1 MPRVLYIDDDEGLQV
16 LTSRALRRR
25 GFEVETAGDADT
37 GVARLAE
44 GGFDLVAID
53 HYMPGKTGLEALGA
67 IAALPAPPPVVFVTG
82 SDETSVAVAALKAG
96 ASDYVVKTVGDE
108 FFDLLASSFQ
118 QSLDRRALLAAKE
131 EAEQALRT
139 SNERLAAMVKEANHR
154 VANSLQIL
162 SAFVNLQ
169 AAGVASDEAK
179 NALKDTQQRIAAIAQ
194 VHRRLY
200 NSDDIASID
209 MAEYLQPLAEE
220 LAATWSTP
228 SSPRKV
234 SLDADAV
241 RLKTDRAVS
250 VGIIV
255 SELVGNAC
263 KYAYEGN
270 RAGEVRIC
278 LKLSDKRFLLSVEDD
293 GPGFDPLAKPKGTGI
308 GTRLIKAMA
317 QSLNAELDYG
327 AGPGARIAVS
337 AAI

>member
-25 GFEVETAGDADT
+25 GFEVETAGDAAT